1 MARKFLR
8 EAGFTDEEI
17 EALEVEGAL
26 IEPDSTDLNP
36 SS

>member
-1 MARKFLR
+1 MARRFLR

-17 EALEVEGAL
+17 AALEVEGAL

-36 SS
+36 SA